1 MSMATEARTMQALF
15 DKICVLLT
23 GNKKRKYITTQNK
36 YIMYTNIIF
45 VNLCVTE

>member
-1 MSMATEARTMQALF
+1 MQALF

-36 YIMYTNIIF
+36 YIMYIKNMITTIYKNES
-45 VNLCVTE
+45 LL